1 MSPKRLSLA
10 LLALL
15 PVAICF
21 LNPVWR
27 FAPTT
32 IYRRPAILPPTQIR
46 KDSNP
51 GPVAQVLGDG
61 TLVEQSLFRKQ
72 YQEAVLYE
80 ITYMSDGLRVKGFLA
95 RPTAAGVY
103 PGVVVNHGGLGSI
116 ANPERVALFAEA
128 GYVSIGS
135 HYRGN
140 GGSEGVED
148 YGGQDVH
155 DVLNAIKVL
164 ESLDYVDASRLGM
177 WGVSHG
183 GQMTLLAIAQGA
195 PVRAAV
201 TWHGVTDVE
210 ALVEF
215 YRGSGDVG
223 LGHDE
228 LMRIIGATPEEDPQ
242 AYAWRSPIRFIDKIN
257 VPLLVIHGS
266 DDCAVPLA
274 QSETLVAAL
283 RSRGAAVDFQ
293 VYPGQGHMFRGWA
306 HADAWARTLTW
317 FARYV
322 RGQP

>member
-1 MSPKRLSLA
+1 MSPKQLSLA

-15 PVAICF
+15 LVAIDSP
-21 LNPVWR
+21 NPAWQR
-27 FAPTT
+27 APTVFQKPSFWT
-32 IYRRPAILPPTQIR
+32 SQDSRLGPAAQYR
-46 KDSNP
+46 D
-51 GPVAQVLGDG
+51 DG
-61 TLVEQSLFRKQ
+61 TLIEQSLFRKQ
-72 YQEAVLYE
+72 YPGTLLYE
-80 ITYMSDGLRVKGFLA
+80 ITYLSDGLRVKGFLA

-116 ANPERVALFAEA
+116 ANPERVALFAQV
-128 GYVSIGS
+128 GYVAIGP

-140 GGSEGVED
+140 GGSEGIED
-148 YGGQDVH
+148 YGRQDVH

-164 ESLDYVDASRLGM
+164 ESLGYVDASRLGM

-195 PVRAAV
+195 PVHVAV

-215 YRGSGDVG
+215 YRASGDAG
-223 LGHDE
+223 LGNDA
-228 LMRIIGATPEEDPQ
+228 LIRVIGATPEEDPE
-242 AYAWRSPIRFIDKIN
+242 AYAWRSPIRFVDRIN

-266 DDCAVPLA
+266 DDRAVPLA

-283 RSRGAAVDFQ
+283 RARGATVDFQ
-293 VYPGQGHMFRGWA
+293 IYPGQGHMFRGWA
-306 HADAWARTLTW
+306 HTDAWARTLAW
-317 FARYV
+317 LARYV

>member
-1 MSPKRLSLA
+1 MFPKRLSLA

-15 PVAICF
+15 LVAIDSP
-21 LNPVWR
+21 NPAWQR
-27 FAPTT
+27 APTVFQKPGFWT
-32 IYRRPAILPPTQIR
+32 S
-46 KDSNP
+46 KDSSL
-51 GPVAQVLGDG
+51 GPAAQDLDDG
-61 TLVEQSLFRKQ
+61 TLIEQSLFRKQ
-72 YQEAVLYE
+72 YPRADLYE

-116 ANPERVALFAEA
+116 ANPERVALFAQA
-128 GYVSIGS
+128 GYVAIGP

-140 GGSEGVED
+140 SGSEGIED
-148 YGGQDVH
+148 YGRQDVH

-195 PVRAAV
+195 PVHAAV

-215 YRGSGDVG
+215 NRASGDAG
-223 LGHDE
+223 LGNDE
-228 LMRIIGATPEEDPQ
+228 LMRVIGATPEEDPE
-242 AYAWRSPIRFIDKIN
+242 AYAWRSPIRFVDKIN
-257 VPLLVIHGS
+257 VPLLVIHGA
-266 DDCAVPLA
+266 DDRAVPLA

-283 RSRGAAVDFQ
+283 QARGATVDLR

-306 HADAWARTLTW
+306 HTDAWTRTLAW